1 MIEVDQII
9 EYIKTHQGLVF
20 VHDDIADDAPILN
33 IGYTLAEELSKIDLN
48 ISCLPMMAEEIL
60 CKVLDRAI
68 SESGESGVVIVSNIN
83 ILFEKRLALDVAS
96 ILRRYS
102 RNCLVVIRTDG
113 EIKEN
118 SFFPFG
124 IGNGINIK
132 LDNIPISEI

>member
-1 MIEVDQII
+1 MITTDHISKCDITQN
-9 EYIKTHQGLVF
+9 GLVF
-20 VHDDIADDAPILN
+20 VHDDIADDAPTLN
-33 IGYTLAEELSKIDLN
+33 IGHTLAEELSKIDLN

-68 SESGESGVVIVSNIN
+68 SESGESRVVIVSNIN

>member
-1 MIEVDQII
+1 MITTDHISKCDITQN
-9 EYIKTHQGLVF
+9 GLVF

-48 ISCLPMMAEEIL
+48 VSCLPMMAEEIL

-102 RNCLVVIRTDG
+102 RNCLVIIRTDG

-132 LDNIPISEI
+132 IDNIPFSEI

>member
-1 MIEVDQII
+1 
-9 EYIKTHQGLVF
+9 
-20 VHDDIADDAPILN
+20 
-33 IGYTLAEELSKIDLN
+33 
-48 ISCLPMMAEEIL
+48 MMAEEIL

-124 IGNGINIK
+124 VGNGINIK
-132 LDNIPISEI
+132 LDNIPFSEI